1 MELLSKPIP
10 RLGVQLLMLDKS
22 VYSTPLDL
30 FPNMFTYIF
39 TLLSINHNFS
49 SIPVYQTY
57 MSVGSKHQGER
68 QLGQRRLTR
77 WKSFGRASSGAAA
90 LEFALVAPLFLL
102 LLFGII
108 AVGLVFA
115 GNMTL
120 ENAIA
125 QGARKIRT
133 GEAQSQGFDAA
144 KFKSEVCKFLTA
156 PLSCGGLKLDV
167 RTFSSF
173 GSSDLTNPLDS
184 SGNLKSE
191 FNYQPGVGG
200 QVVLVRAFYE
210 WDLLAVLPQAI
221 RLSLSNMQDGNRLL
235 VATIAFRNEPFK

>member
-1 MELLSKPIP
+1 
-10 RLGVQLLMLDKS
+10 
-22 VYSTPLDL
+22 
-30 FPNMFTYIF
+30 MFTYIF
-39 TLLSINHNFS
+39 TLLSVDHNFL
-49 SIPVYQTY
+49 SISVYQTY
-57 MSVGSKHQGER
+57 MSVGSKQQEDR
-68 QLGQRRLTR
+68 LGQRRLTR
-77 WKSFGRASSGAAA
+77 WKSFGRTSSGAAA
-90 LEFALVAPLFLL
+90 LEFAIVAPLFLL

-133 GEAQSQGFDAA
+133 GEAQSQGFDAG

-235 VATIAFRNEPFK
+235 VATVAFRNEPFK